1 MGDARE
7 RKKAPRDRNH
17 TPSDPQ
23 SPYLYLSPTP
33 PPPPP
38 PLATNKQTNKNA
50 AYQVIKL
57 PKNKY
62 TEREKEM
69 LVGCARVPSAF
80 FSGKSGLGF
89 GKIAMVV
96 LIAGVAGVAAWKSRE
111 D

>member
-1 MGDARE
+1 MGDARK

-17 TPSDPQ
+17 TPSDAQ

-33 PPPPP
+33 PPL
-38 PLATNKQTNKNA
+38 PLTTNKKKNA

>member
-7 RKKAPRDRNH
+7 RKKAPCNRNH
-17 TPSDPQ
+17 TPSDAQ

-33 PPPPP
+33 PL
-38 PLATNKQTNKNA
+38 PLTTNKKKNA

>member
-1 MGDARE
+1 MVQAGAGPEPAE
-7 RKKAPRDRNH
+7 RRR
-17 TPSDPQ
+17 
-23 SPYLYLSPTP
+23 
-33 PPPPP
+33 
-38 PLATNKQTNKNA
+38 
-50 AYQVIKL
+50 
-57 PKNKY
+57 NKY

>member
-17 TPSDPQ
+17 TPSDAQ
-23 SPYLYLSPTP
+23 SPYLSLSPTP
-33 PPPPP
+33 PPP
-38 PLATNKQTNKNA
+38 LAKNKQTNKNA

>member
-33 PPPPP
+33 PPSQ
-38 PLATNKQTNKNA
+38 TNKNKNA